1 MTVPAITAV
10 SGGASGAPLLILGS
24 SLGTAA
30 PLWDVA
36 SELLSEHF
44 SILSWDLPGH
54 GLSRPASEPF
64 TVAELAD
71 AVVVLADERNVNRF
85 AYAGVSLG
93 GAVGL
98 ELALRHP
105 ERLDAVS
112 TICSV
117 AVFGEPGAWFDRAEL
132 VRQQS
137 TAALVGASAK
147 RWFGPAFIA
156 ANPRVASGLLHTL
169 SDTDDESYAL
179 CCDALAGYDVR
190 GRLGEIGT
198 PLLALSGQFDP
209 VAPPSVVEAMA
220 VATQCGRA
228 IEVADAG
235 HLAPAEQPSR
245 VAQLLIDFFTKG
257 TRHE

>member
-1 MTVPAITAV
+1 MTVPAITAA
-10 SGGASGAPLLILGS
+10 SGGASGAPLLILGP

-30 PLWDVA
+30 PLWDAA

-54 GLSRPASEPF
+54 GLSRPASAPF

-105 ERLDAVS
+105 EHLDAVS

-147 RWFGPAFIA
+147 RWFGPDFIA
-156 ANPRVASGLLHTL
+156 ANPRVASALLHAL

-179 CCDALAGYDVR
+179 CCEALASYDVR
-190 GRLGEIGT
+190 GRLGEVGK

-209 VAPPSVVEAMA
+209 VAPPGAVEAMA
-220 VATQCGRA
+220 RATRRGRA
-228 IEVADAG
+228 VEVADAG
-235 HLAPAEQPSR
+235 HLAPAEQPGR
-245 VAQLLIDFFTKG
+245 VAQLLIDFI
-257 TRHE
+257 HEGDAS

>member
-1 MTVPAITAV
+1 MTVPAITAA
-10 SGGASGAPLLILGS
+10 SGGAGGAPLLLLGP

-30 PLWDVA
+30 PLWDTA
-36 SELLSEHF
+36 AELLSEHF

-71 AVVVLADERNVNRF
+71 AVIALAEERNVNRF
-85 AYAGVSLG
+85 LYAGVSLG

-105 ERLDAVS
+105 ESLDAVS

-117 AVFGEPGAWFDRAEL
+117 AAFGEPVAWFDRAEL
-132 VRQQS
+132 VRQRS
-137 TAALVGASAK
+137 TAALVDASAK
-147 RWFGPAFIA
+147 RWFGPDFIA

-179 CCDALAGYDVR
+179 CCEALADYDVR
-190 GRLGEIGT
+190 DRLGEIGT

-235 HLAPAEQPSR
+235 HLAPAEQPNR
-245 VAQLLIDFFTKG
+245 VAQLLTDFFTKG
-257 TRHE
+257 NPS

>member
-1 MTVPAITAV
+1 MTVPAITAA
-10 SGGASGAPLLILGS
+10 SGGASSAPVLVLGP

-30 PLWDVA
+30 PLWDA
-36 SELLSEHF
+36 AAELLSEHF
-44 SILSWDLPGH
+44 FVLSWDLPGH
-54 GLSRPASEPF
+54 GLSHPASQPF

-71 AVVVLADERNVNRF
+71 AVIALADERDAQRF

-98 ELALRHP
+98 ELALRYP

-117 AVFGEPGAWFDRAEL
+117 AAFGEPGAWFDRAEL

-147 RWFGPAFIA
+147 RWFGPDFIA
-156 ANPRVASGLLHTL
+156 ANPRVASALLHAL

-179 CCDALAGYDVR
+179 CCEALAGYDVR
-190 GRLGEIGT
+190 GRLGEVGK

-209 VAPPSVVEAMA
+209 VAPPGAVEAMA
-220 VATQCGRA
+220 RATRRGRA
-228 IEVADAG
+228 VEVADAG

-245 VAQLLIDFFTKG
+245 VAQLLIEFFTKG

>member
-1 MTVPAITAV
+1 MTVPAITAATD
-10 SGGASGAPLLILGS
+10 GASGAPLLILGP

-30 PLWDVA
+30 PLWDA
-36 SELLSEHF
+36 AAQLLCQHF

-54 GLSRPASEPF
+54 GLSRPASGPF
-64 TVAELAD
+64 TVAELGD
-71 AVVVLADERNVNRF
+71 AVIALADDRNADRF

-117 AVFGEPGAWFDRAEL
+117 AAFGGPDAWFERAEL
-132 VRQQS
+132 VRRQS
-137 TAALVGASAK
+137 TSALVDASAR
-147 RWFGPAFIA
+147 RWFGPAFVVT
-156 ANPRVASGLLHTL
+156 NPRVASGLLHTL

-179 CCDALAGYDVR
+179 CCEALAGYDVR
-190 GRLGEIGT
+190 DRLGEIGS

-220 VATQCGRA
+220 VATQHGRA
-228 IEVADAG
+228 VEVADAG
-235 HLAPAEQPSR
+235 HLAPAEQPNR
-245 VAQLLIDFFTKG
+245 VAALLTDFFTRG
-257 TRHE
+257 NAS

>member
-1 MTVPAITAV
+1 MTVPAITAA
-10 SGGASGAPLLILGS
+10 SGGAIGAPLLILGP

-30 PLWDVA
+30 PLWDA
-36 SELLSEHF
+36 AGHLLSEYF

-54 GLSRPASEPF
+54 GLSHPASEPF
-64 TVAELAD
+64 TVSELVD
-71 AVVVLADERNVNRF
+71 AVIALADERDEYRF

-117 AVFGEPGAWFDRAEL
+117 AAFGEPGEWLERAEL

-137 TAALVGASAK
+137 TAALVDASAK
-147 RWFGPAFIA
+147 RWFGPDFIA

-169 SDTDDESYAL
+169 SETDDESYAL
-179 CCDALAGYDVR
+179 CCEALAGYDVR

-198 PLLALSGQFDP
+198 PLLALSGQFDQ
-209 VAPPSVVEAMA
+209 VALPSVVEAMA
-220 VATQCGRA
+220 WATKCGRA
-228 IEVADAG
+228 VEVANAG

-245 VAQLLIDFFTKG
+245 VAQILTDFFTKG
-257 TRHE
+257 NAS